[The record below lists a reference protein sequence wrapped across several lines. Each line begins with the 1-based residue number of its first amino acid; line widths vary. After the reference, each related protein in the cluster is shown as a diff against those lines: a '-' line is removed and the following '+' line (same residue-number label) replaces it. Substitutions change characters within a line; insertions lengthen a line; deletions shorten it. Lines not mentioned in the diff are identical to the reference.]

1 MLIDIVDESVNRKE
15 MTIGKTI
22 EMKGDK

>member
-1 MLIDIVDESVNRKE
+1 MLIDIVDESVNLKE
-15 MTIGKTI
+15 MTIGKRI